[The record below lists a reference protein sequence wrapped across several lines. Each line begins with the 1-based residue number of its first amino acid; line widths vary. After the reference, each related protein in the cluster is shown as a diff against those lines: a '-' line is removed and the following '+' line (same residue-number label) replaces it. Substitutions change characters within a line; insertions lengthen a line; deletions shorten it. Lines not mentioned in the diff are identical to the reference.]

1 VDAVLVILTPQA
13 MTEIYR
19 TADEIIRL
27 SRNTDKTIVCSF
39 MGAGSVDAPVSRLQK
54 AGIPNIPYPDQAML
68 VLGRLYERR
77 THTKRPV
84 SRELRFKVDKDRVGK
99 LFAGYVENGVTQISP
114 EDCRTVLDAYGIP
127 YAPLKLAEDAE
138 TARKYGDEIGYPV
151 ALKISSPQIVHK
163 TDVGGVALDIKGPT
177 RLVEAYE
184 DMVNRAHSKV
194 PGAEILGVTVQKMMP
209 EGKEL
214 ILGMVRDPQFGP
226 MIMVGLGGIYVEA
239 FKDIVFRLAPLT
251 PWDAGR
257 MLRELKAY
265 ALLGGVRG
273 EKPADV
279 DAIEDVLLRLSRM
292 ALDHPTLS
300 EMDINPLMVYN
311 AGDGC
316 VCVDIRVTI
325 GG

>member
-1 VDAVLVILTPQA
+1 
-13 MTEIYR
+13 
-19 TADEIIRL
+19 
-27 SRNTDKTIVCSF
+27 
-39 MGAGSVDAPVSRLQK
+39 
-54 AGIPNIPYPDQAML
+54 
-68 VLGRLYERR
+68 
-77 THTKRPV
+77 
-84 SRELRFKVDKDRVGK
+84 
-99 LFAGYVENGVTQISP
+99 
-114 EDCRTVLDAYGIP
+114 
-127 YAPLKLAEDAE
+127 
-138 TARKYGDEIGYPV
+138 
-151 ALKISSPQIVHK
+151 
-163 TDVGGVALDIKGPT
+163 
-177 RLVEAYE
+177 
-184 DMVNRAHSKV
+184 
-194 PGAEILGVTVQKMMP
+194 
-209 EGKEL
+209 
-214 ILGMVRDPQFGP
+214 